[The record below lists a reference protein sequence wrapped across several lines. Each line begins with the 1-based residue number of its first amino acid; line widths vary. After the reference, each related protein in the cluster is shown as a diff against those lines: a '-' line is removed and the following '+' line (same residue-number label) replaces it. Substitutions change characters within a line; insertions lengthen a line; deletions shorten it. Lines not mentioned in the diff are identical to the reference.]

1 MAKLRNDFGN
11 SKVGRR
17 ANAAGN
23 TIVSKLI
30 GDIVK
35 SEKKRSRPLK
45 ATEVYSKKYY
55 LSRVQPAVKE
65 ELNAMK
71 DAPGALELKKWTMQV
86 VWKQLKSCWENE
98 TAEVKEEVTKL
109 VQEMKEERE
118 KDMNHEKKEVSKD
131 L

>member
-1 MAKLRNDFGN
+1 MAKLRNNFGN

-65 ELNAMK
+65 ELNAMR
-71 DAPGALELKKWTMQV
+71 DAPGAPEPKKRTMQV
-86 VWKQLKSCWENE
+86 VRKQLKSCWENE

-118 KDMNHEKKEVSKD
+118 KDVNHEKKELLKD